1 MELPEEPNST
11 AAEQPIDYWGIFKAI
26 WIKRSL
32 ITKIVAGVTILT
44 IGVSLLLSNKYR
56 STAIVLP
63 DSEGS
68 KLGGLGGL
76 ADLASMAGVSVGGGK
91 SWNELYPQIILSDA
105 VLHDVIYKKY
115 HSEDFKDSVTLIEY
129 FEFDNKD
136 PQKNYD
142 KTYENLTKMLEVNAD
157 KKTRVLTVSLVLYE
171 SQLAADIV
179 NTILQRMD
187 EFIRT
192 KRISN
197 ASERR
202 KWIDQRLTD
211 VKSDLSKAE
220 NNLKDFRERNRV
232 ISNSP
237 QLLLEQ
243 QRLIREVEINS
254 TVFIE
259 LKKQLELAKIDEI
272 NTMPIIN
279 ILDAARYTTIK
290 ESPKRSVIVIVMFLL
305 ALSASAGYVIV
316 DHHYHKQIEEFR
328 KKMRELRNSPGTA

>member
-1 MELPEEPNST
+1 MESSEESIAPQEKT
-11 AAEQPIDYWGIFKAI
+11 FDYWSIAKVL
-26 WIKRSL
+26 WIKKNT
-32 ITKIVAGVTILT
+32 IIKIVLI
-44 IGVSLLLSNKYR
+44 VSIITSGITLLISNKYR

-91 SWNELYPQIILSDA
+91 SWNELYPQIIVSEA
-105 VLHDVIYKKY
+105 VLKSVIYKKY
-115 HSEDFKDSVTLIEY
+115 KSEEFKDSVNLIEY

-136 PQKNYD
+136 PKKNYD
-142 KTYENLTKMLEVNAD
+142 KTFEALAKLLEINAD
-157 KKTRVLTVSLVLYE
+157 KKTRVLTLSMVLDE
-171 SQLAADIV
+171 SQLAADII
-179 NTILQRMD
+179 NTILFRLD
-187 EFIRT
+187 DFIRN
-192 KRISN
+192 KRISS

-202 KWIDQRLTD
+202 KWIDQRLSD
-211 VKSDLSKAE
+211 VKSDLAKGE
-220 NNLKDFRERNRV
+220 NSLKDFRERNRV
-232 ISNSP
+232 IMGSP

-279 ILDAARYTTIK
+279 VLDAARQTTIK
-290 ESPKRSVIVIVMFLL
+290 DSPKRSVIVIMMFLL
-305 ALSASAGYVIV
+305 SLLLSIGYIIV
-316 DHHYHKQIEEFR
+316 NQLYSKQIIDLR
-328 KKMRELRNSPGTA
+328 LRLKELRNLK